1 MNTTHITLYFIECGL
16 TNVQRRIVGGVETQ
30 VNQYPWM
37 VLLMYRGRFYCG
49 GSVISSFYVVTAAH
63 CVDRWSQNTNK
74 LIVIIRIFIFLIYY
88 INTSIREIFLIC
100 CFYNTILFKNKY
112 ISYQFQRFLWN
123 FMPVRV
129 SNSCLPLVETK
140 FLMAYLV
147 FQFQV
152 RSQSHIGADIG
163 TRSQFH
169 YRGKDARIS
178 CR

>member
-100 CFYNTILFKNKY
+100 CFYNTILFKNTSR
-112 ISYQFQRFLWN
+112 IN
-123 FMPVRV
+123 FNDF
-129 SNSCLPLVETK
+129 SEILCLSESAIVACSLVETK

-147 FQFQV
+147 LQFQV